1 MALQPDARSRAIPIV
16 SRAHGGAKSGL
27 RGHACDENLDTTEI
41 SITGVVQS
49 VSQEFKANEI
59 ASYWMP
65 FTANRAF
72 QRRPRMIRG
81 AEGIHYIAD
90 DGRRVIDATSG
101 LYCVNAG
108 HGDRHIVAAIQEA
121 AATLDY
127 APAFQFGHSQ
137 AFELASR
144 LTMLAPDGLEHVFF
158 ANSGSEAVDTAMKLA
173 LAFHRARGEGSRT
186 RFVGRER
193 GYHGVGFGGMAV
205 GGIPG
210 NRKAFGQQLPGVDH
224 LQTTYDR
231 KRQAFSIGEP
241 EWGAELADELER
253 VIALHD
259 ASNIAAVI
267 VEPVAGST
275 GCLPPPKGY
284 LERLC
289 AIAHKHGLLVIFD
302 EVITAFGRLGHAF
315 AAERYGVAPDLICFA
330 KGLTNGAVPMSGV
343 LASKTVHGALMQ
355 GPEHL
360 PEFYHGYTY
369 SAHPLA
375 SAAALATLD
384 VYRDKALFE
393 RAAGLEPNFCETMM
407 GLRDAPMVADI
418 RPIGLMCG
426 IDLEPSPEGAGVRGY
441 EVMQTA
447 FHDHDLYVRVA
458 ADTLI
463 VAPPLI
469 CEMEDVAEI
478 CRRLRAVLDGL
489 R

>member
-1 MALQPDARSRAIPIV
+1 VAQV
-16 SRAHGGAKSGL
+16 
-27 RGHACDENLDTTEI
+27 
-41 SITGVVQS
+41 
-49 VSQEFKANEI
+49 FKANELQ
-59 ASYWMP
+59 SYWMP

-72 QRRPRMIRG
+72 HRRPRMITG
-81 AEGIHYIAD
+81 AQGIHYIAD
-90 DGRRVIDATSG
+90 DGRRLIDATSG

-108 HGDRHIVAAIQEA
+108 HGDPVIVAAIQKA

-127 APAFQFGHSQ
+127 APAFQFGHPQ
-137 AFELASR
+137 AFKLASR
-144 LTMLAPDGLEHVFF
+144 LALLAPDGLDHVFF

-173 LAFHRARGEGSRT
+173 LAFHKARGEGSRT
-186 RFVGRER
+186 RFIGRER
-193 GYHGVGFGGMAV
+193 GYHGVGFGGLSV

-224 LQTTYDR
+224 LRTTYDR
-231 KRQAFSIGEP
+231 NRQAFSVGEP
-241 EWGAELADELER
+241 EWGAELAEELER
-253 VIALHD
+253 IVSLHD

-267 VEPVAGST
+267 IEPVAGST

-289 AIAHKHGLLVIFD
+289 AIAARHGILMIFD
-302 EVITAFGRLGHAF
+302 EVITGFGRLGHAF
-315 AAERYGVAPDLICFA
+315 AAERYGLTPDIICFA

-343 LASKTVHGALMQ
+343 LASQAIYAAMMQ

-375 SAAALATLD
+375 VAAALATLD

-393 RAAGLEPNFCETMM
+393 RAAGMEDQFCETLMS
-407 GLRDAPMVADI
+407 LRDAPHVADI
-418 RPIGLMCG
+418 RPVGLICG
-426 IDLEPSPEGAGVRGY
+426 IDLDASSQGVGVRGY
-441 EVMQTA
+441 EVMQRA

-458 ADTLI
+458 ADTII

-469 CEMEDVAEI
+469 AGADDVSEI
-478 CRRLRAVLDGL
+478 VARLGAVLASLSRDG
-489 R
+489 

>member
-1 MALQPDARSRAIPIV
+1 MTHD
-16 SRAHGGAKSGL
+16 
-27 RGHACDENLDTTEI
+27 
-41 SITGVVQS
+41 
-49 VSQEFKANEI
+49 FKANELQ
-59 ASYWMP
+59 SYWMP

-72 QRRPRMIRG
+72 QRRPRMITG
-81 AEGIHYIAD
+81 AEGLHYITE

-108 HGDRHIVAAIQEA
+108 HGNPQIVAAIQKA

-127 APAFQFGHSQ
+127 APAFQFGHPQ

-144 LTMLAPDGLEHVFF
+144 LALLAPDGLDHVFF

-173 LAFHRARGEGSRT
+173 LAFHKARGEGSRT
-186 RFVGRER
+186 RFIGRER
-193 GYHGVGFGGMAV
+193 GYHGVGFGGMSV

-210 NRKAFGQQLPGVDH
+210 NRKAFGQLLPGVDH
-224 LQTTYDR
+224 LRATYDR
-231 KRQAFSIGEP
+231 NRQAFSIGEP

-253 VIALHD
+253 IVALHD
-259 ASNIAAVI
+259 ASNIAAVV

-289 AIAHKHGLLVIFD
+289 AIARKHGILVIFD
-302 EVITAFGRLGHAF
+302 EVITGFGRLGHAF
-315 AAERYGVAPDLICFA
+315 AAERYGVTPDLICFA

-343 LASKTVHGALMQ
+343 LASESIYGVLMQ

-375 SAAALATLD
+375 AAAALATLD

-393 RAAGLEPNFCETMM
+393 RAAGMEDDFCETMM
-407 GLRDAPMVADI
+407 SLRDAPHVADI
-418 RPIGLMCG
+418 RPVGLICG
-426 IDLEPSPEGAGVRGY
+426 IDLEPSPQGVGVRGY
-441 EVMQTA
+441 EAMQRA
-447 FHDHDLYVRVA
+447 YHDHDLYVRVG

-469 CEMEDVAEI
+469 AEADDVREI
-478 CRRLRAVLDGL
+478 CARLAAVLASL
-489 R
+489 S